1 MVISQTH
8 ETHTCFWAF
17 SSGAVTACVCHF
29 RNLNTHSSACKT
41 LFPTAMAYER
51 STILHTNRSIRPT
64 LPRCGKRHQRNN
76 RTWLEW
82 SLGNICLYIQIQ
94 ALWMWHTKTIEEQL
108 RLLLFPSLLETNSSC
123 MGYQYGNFQIIKIL
137 LCIK

>member
-1 MVISQTH
+1 MKLTP
-8 ETHTCFWAF
+8 AF
-17 SSGAVTACVCHF
+17 ERLAVVLSLPVFVTSGIWTPILPHA
-29 RNLNTHSSACKT
+29 RQT

-123 MGYQYGNFQIIKIL
+123 MGCQYGNFQIIKIL